1 MACPLKK
8 IARPPVSVG
17 GRQPSSFK
25 LPSEF
30 RMTKEL
36 PSLILIRHGETQWNV
51 AGRLQGRTDT
61 PLTANGVRQALAVGV
76 RLAERIGQE
85 ETLQFWVSP
94 LGRARQ
100 TASILADTWSIPFD
114 RFVEAPPLAER
125 AYGAWEGL
133 AHDEIERNLA
143 EQYRAHNADPFDY
156 SMPGGESRTALS
168 ARLEAWLETLDRDRT
183 HVVVTHSGCLRA
195 LRGIY
200 TAASREEILAYREP
214 QTASFLLAKGRETM
228 LDIPVNVLRALGC
241 DGAGR
246 TVWI

>member
-1 MACPLKK
+1 
-8 IARPPVSVG
+8 
-17 GRQPSSFK
+17 
-25 LPSEF
+25 
-30 RMTKEL
+30 MTKDL

-51 AGRLQGRTDT
+51 AGRLQGRKDT
-61 PLTANGVRQALAVGV
+61 PLTANGVRQALAVGL
-76 RLAERIGQE
+76 RLAERIADAE
-85 ETLQFWVSP
+85 KSLQFWVSP

-114 RFVEAPPLAER
+114 RFTEAPPLAER

-133 AHDEIERNLA
+133 AHEEIERDHA
-143 EQYRAHNADPFDY
+143 AQYVAHSADPFDY
-156 SMPGGESRTALS
+156 SMPGGESRTALA
-168 ARLEAWLETLDRDRT
+168 ARLEVWLETLDRNRT

-200 TAASREEILAYREP
+200 TAASRDEILAYREP
-214 QTASFLLAKGRETM
+214 QTASFLLTAGRESM
-228 LDIPVNVLRALGC
+228 LDVPLNILRALGC

>member
-1 MACPLKK
+1 
-8 IARPPVSVG
+8 
-17 GRQPSSFK
+17 
-25 LPSEF
+25 
-30 RMTKEL
+30 MTKNL

-51 AGRLQGRTDT
+51 AGRLQGRRDT
-61 PLTANGVRQALAVGV
+61 PLTANGVRQALAVGL

-85 ETLQFWVSP
+85 ETLNFWVSP

-114 RFVEAPPLAER
+114 RFVEAAPLAER
-125 AYGAWEGL
+125 SYGAWEGL
-133 AHDEIERNLA
+133 AHDEIERDLA
-143 EQYRAHNADPFDY
+143 DQYHAHSTDPFDY
-156 SMPGGESRTALS
+156 SMPGGESRTTVA
-168 ARLEAWLETLDRDRT
+168 ARLQDWLDTLDHDRT

-200 TAASREEILAYREP
+200 TAASRDEILAYREP
-214 QTASFLLAKGRETM
+214 QTASFLMTPGGETM

>member
-1 MACPLKK
+1 
-8 IARPPVSVG
+8 
-17 GRQPSSFK
+17 
-25 LPSEF
+25 
-30 RMTKEL
+30 MTKEL

-51 AGRLQGRTDT
+51 AGRLQGRKDT
-61 PLTANGVRQALAVGV
+61 PLTANGLRQALAVGV
-76 RLAERIGQE
+76 RLADRISKD
-85 ETLQFWVSP
+85 ETLNFWVSP

-114 RFVEAPPLAER
+114 RFVEVPALAER
-125 AYGAWEGL
+125 SYGSWEGL
-133 AHDEIERNLA
+133 AHDEIERELA
-143 EQYRAHNADPFDY
+143 DQYKAHSADPFDY

-168 ARLEAWLETLDRDRT
+168 ARLESWLDTLDCDRP

-200 TAASREEILAYREP
+200 AAASRDEILAYREP
-214 QTASFLLAKGRETM
+214 QTASFLLSSGRETM